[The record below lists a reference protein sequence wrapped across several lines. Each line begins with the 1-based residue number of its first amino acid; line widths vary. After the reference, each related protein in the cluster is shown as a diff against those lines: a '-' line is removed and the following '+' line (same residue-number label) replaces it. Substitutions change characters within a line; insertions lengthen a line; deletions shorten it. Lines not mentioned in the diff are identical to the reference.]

1 MVYKDSLF
9 RSLFSNEK
17 AALELYNALHGTDYT
32 ERNAQITIN
41 TLSESL
47 VTLQKN
53 DLSFILNGRLVVLVE
68 HQSSINENMPF
79 RFLYPI
85 VRIFENGIPDRK
97 MVYRKALIRL
107 PRPEFI
113 VLYNGTDP
121 FPNRK
126 TLRLSEAYEKVD
138 GYEKIN
144 LQLEVQVDNINEGR
158 NAETVTRCE
167 ELKGY
172 AYFVHRAR
180 YHEAEERKK
189 GLLPEEDIKR
199 IAVKKAIQDC
209 KDKGLLTDFWK
220 KLTPEEINM
229 LVTEWDM
236 TTALE
241 VEREEGYEK
250 GRIEGLE
257 KGLLKGHEETARNML
272 RKGFSYE
279 QTAELSMLDI
289 EKVRELSYTIQA

>member
-1 MVYKDSLF
+1 MAYKDSLF
-9 RSLFSNEK
+9 RSLFGNEK
-17 AALELYNALHGTDYT
+17 AALELYNALHGTDYS
-32 ERNAQITIN
+32 ERDARITIN
-41 TLSESL
+41 TLGESL
-47 VTLQKN
+47 FTLQKN

-85 VRIFENGIPDRK
+85 LRIFENGIPDKK
-97 MVYRKALIRL
+97 MVYRKAMIKL

-113 VLYNGTDP
+113 VLYNGTAP
-121 FPNRK
+121 FPDRK
-126 TLRLSEAYEKVD
+126 ILRLSDAYEQVE
-138 GYEKIN
+138 GYDKIN
-144 LQLEVQVDNINEGR
+144 LQLEVQVYNINEGR

-167 ELKGY
+167 ELRGY

-180 YHEAEERKK
+180 YHEAEERKR
-189 GLLPEEDIKR
+189 GALPEKDIKLT
-199 IAVKKAIQDC
+199 AVKKAIQDC
-209 KDKGLLTDFWK
+209 KDKGLLTGFWE

-250 GRIEGLE
+250 GREEGLEEGLE
-257 KGLLKGHEETARNML
+257 KGLEKGHEEVLELLSRGYTLEAIKEELARPVI
-272 RKGFSYE
+272 SP
-279 QTAELSMLDI
+279 
-289 EKVRELSYTIQA
+289 